1 MVLQARKGNFECMGP
16 LSEQLEIII
25 ILLLAFQV
33 LRSTYSID
41 TIIFKLNVKDA
52 EQ

>member
-16 LSEQLEIII
+16 LSEQLEII